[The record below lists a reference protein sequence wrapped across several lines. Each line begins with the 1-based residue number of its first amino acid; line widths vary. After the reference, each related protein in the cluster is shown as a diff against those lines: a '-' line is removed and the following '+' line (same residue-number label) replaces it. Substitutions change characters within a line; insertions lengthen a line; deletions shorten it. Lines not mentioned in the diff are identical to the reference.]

1 MTALL
6 QMAGEWLGE
15 LRRQGRIAPA
25 LLPALEA
32 QFTHIGDAVGGCE
45 RLAATPIPFTYG
57 VIIHRTAYLYC
68 LLLPFG
74 LVDSIGSMTPVIVVF
89 VPYTCLALQAL
100 GSELEEPLGSQANDC
115 RWMRCAGPS
124 RPRCSNAMGE
134 RDWPPEPR
142 PRDYVLT

>member
-1 MTALL
+1 M
-6 QMAGEWLGE
+6 
-15 LRRQGRIAPA
+15 
-25 LLPALEA
+25 PALEA

-57 VIIHRTAYLYC
+57 VIIHRTIYLYC

-74 LVDSIGSMTPVIVVF
+74 LVDSICSMTPVIVVF
-89 VPYTCLALQAL
+89 VAYTCLALEAL

-124 RPRCSNAMGE
+124 RPRCSKRWASTTG
-134 RDWPPEPR
+134 RHSPR
-142 PRDYVLT
+142 RTTMC

>member
-6 QMAGEWLGE
+6 QLAGKWLGE

-25 LLPALEA
+25 LVPALEA

-57 VIIHRTAYLYC
+57 VIIHRTIYLYC

-89 VPYTCLALQAL
+89 VAYTFLALEAL
-100 GSELEEPLGSQANDC
+100 GSELEEPFGILPNDLPITALAIAVERILRGALGDTDL
-115 RWMRCAGPS
+115 PS
-124 RPRCSNAMGE
+124 PA
-134 RDWPPEPR
+134 EPV
-142 PRDYVLT
+142 DGILL